1 MWAALV
7 IMTVLPAVALAV
19 VLGALGDLDASPHWR
34 THVADRLE
42 VAADRLR
49 GHAPVRPPDPFV
61 ALRVQQRLGVV
72 ASHVQRLEA
81 DTTVIARAERII
93 ASQLA
98 YDYLLEEACSMAGVE
113 IPPHAKGDPVER
125 FREEVELASRG
136 WAW

>member
-1 MWAALV
+1 MAVLALLIVMIIPGLAFVAALSF
-7 IMTVLPAVALAV
+7 LPSDDPV
-19 VLGALGDLDASPHWR
+19 PPWR
-34 THVADRLE
+34 HRLADRLE
-42 VAADRLR
+42 TMASRLR
-49 GHAPVRPPDPFV
+49 RPRSAPPDPFA

-72 ASHVQRLEA
+72 ARYVQKLEA

-98 YDYLLEEACSMAGVE
+98 YDYLLEEACRMAGIEVLE
-113 IPPHAKGDPVER
+113 HAVGDPGER

>member
-7 IMTVLPAVALAV
+7 IMTALPAVALAV
-19 VLGALGDLDASPHWR
+19 VLGALGSPDVSPRWR
-34 THVADRLE
+34 SHVADRLE
-42 VAADRLR
+42 AVADRLR
-49 GHAPVRPPDPFV
+49 GRPRVVPVDPFV
-61 ALRVQQRLGVV
+61 ALRVQERLGVV